1 MKKRPIHKYTK
12 EKSSKMLHK
21 VKHAVKKHAIHVK
34 HAVHRPQPISHI
46 DMLRLVSSGG
56 PNVADTTHL
65 SRYIERSLRNGVPKE
80 RIVGLCLQAGWT
92 KHEIDEAF
100 VKVKSIRRKIRALK
114 DYVGRIAGVNAST
127 PELRMGNLS
136 RPKQH
141 KLKKIRPAASA
152 QKIFALALVISL
164 LAYAIFFGNI
174 LKRECGNDVN
184 CFDELAKKC
193 TGARL
198 EALKD
203 ANIYEY
209 TIKGQMG
216 NDCGVNIK
224 LKSMALGT
232 PVDIVNKLEGKDAEC
247 KVPLALL
254 KENRINEIENLLSYC
269 SGTLKESVYEVIM
282 DDMYELI
289 IKNMGNITKIVE
301 KDISKFLAQ
310 AL

>member
-1 MKKRPIHKYTK
+1 MKNRPLHKYAK
-12 EKSSKMLHK
+12 EKSSKIMHK
-21 VKHAVKKHAIHVK
+21 VKHKAKKHTSHVK
-34 HAVHRPQPISHI
+34 HAVHKPQPMSHI

-65 SRYIERSLRNGVPKE
+65 SRYIERSLRKGIPKE
-80 RIVGLCLQAGWT
+80 RIIGLCLQAGWT
-92 KHEIDEAF
+92 KHEINEAF
-100 VKVKSIRRKIRALK
+100 IKAKSIRRKIHALK

-127 PELRMGNLS
+127 PELRPGNLS
-136 RPKQH
+136 HP
-141 KLKKIRPAASA
+141 KLKKIRPLASA

-209 TIKGQMG
+209 TIKGKIG
-216 NDCGVNIK
+216 NECGVSIK
-224 LKSMALGT
+224 LKRMALGI

-247 KVPLALL
+247 KIPMALL